1 MSIFSIDKT
10 PKNVAKELASKFKG
24 LRNKA
29 KLSRRELAERSGVP
43 ESSIKRFETTG
54 NVSLLSL
61 LKISQTLKRMDDFNQ
76 LFNIDDIKDIEKL
89 FSNKM
94 KPS

>member
-1 MSIFSIDKT
+1 MSTFSIDKT
-10 PKNVAKELASKFKG
+10 PKDVAKELASRFKS
-24 LRNKA
+24 LRNKV

-61 LKISQTLKRMDDFNQ
+61 LKVSQTLKRIEDFDQ
-76 LFNIDDIKDIEKL
+76 LFNIDNIEDVEKL

-94 KPS
+94 K